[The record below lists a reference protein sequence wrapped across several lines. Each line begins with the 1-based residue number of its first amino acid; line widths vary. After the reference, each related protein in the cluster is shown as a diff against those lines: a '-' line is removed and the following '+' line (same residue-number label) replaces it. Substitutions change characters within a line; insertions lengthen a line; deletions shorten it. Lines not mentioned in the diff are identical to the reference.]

1 MLKIILTILSLV
13 LVVGKVSGLLEVK
26 LSLTKR
32 GLLRFVI
39 FYSLLIELIIFLT
52 LVYSPNPDWI
62 YFVFKTLAVILSAVA
77 VYYFYSDSCRDS

>member
-39 FYSLLIELIIFLT
+39 FYSLLIEVIIFLT
-52 LVYSPNPDWI
+52 LIYSPNPDWI
-62 YFVFKTLAVILSAVA
+62 YFIFKTLAVILSAVA
-77 VYYFYSDSCRDS
+77 VYYFYSDSCKDS

>member
-1 MLKIILTILSLV
+1 MLKIILIILSLV

-26 LSLTKR
+26 LLLTKK

-39 FYSLLIELIIFLT
+39 LYSLLIELIIFLT
-52 LVYSPNPDWI
+52 LIYSPNPDWI

-77 VYYFYSDSCRDS
+77 VYYFYSDSCKDS

>member
-13 LVVGKVSGLLEVK
+13 LVVGKVSGLLEIK
-26 LSLTKR
+26 LSLTKG

-62 YFVFKTLAVILSAVA
+62 YFIFKTLAVILSAVA
-77 VYYFYSDSCRDS
+77 VYYFYSDSCKDS

>member
-13 LVVGKVSGLLEVK
+13 LVVGRVSGLLEVK

-62 YFVFKTLAVILSAVA
+62 YFAFKTLAVILSAVA
-77 VYYFYSDSCRDS
+77 VYYFYSDTCKDS

>member
-62 YFVFKTLAVILSAVA
+62 YFVFKRLAVILSAVA

>member
-77 VYYFYSDSCRDS
+77 VYYFYSNSCRDS

>member
-26 LSLTKR
+26 LFLTKK

-39 FYSLLIELIIFLT
+39 LYLLLIELIIFLT
-52 LVYSPNPDWI
+52 LIYSTNPDWI
-62 YFVFKTLAVILSAVA
+62 YFIFKTLAVILSAVA
-77 VYYFYSDSCRDS
+77 VYYFYSDTCKDS

>member
-77 VYYFYSDSCRDS
+77 VYHIYSDSCRDS

>member
-13 LVVGKVSGLLEVK
+13 LVVGRVSGLLEVK

-77 VYYFYSDSCRDS
+77 VYYFYSDTCKDS

>member
-77 VYYFYSDSCRDS
+77 VYYFYSDSCRDN

>member
-13 LVVGKVSGLLEVK
+13 LVVGKVSGLLEIK
-26 LSLTKR
+26 LSLTKK

-39 FYSLLIELIIFLT
+39 LYSLLIELIIFLT
-52 LVYSPNPDWI
+52 LIYSPNPDWI

-77 VYYFYSDSCRDS
+77 VYYFYSDTCKDS